1 MLESADD
8 STDDMTYAM
17 TRDTTDATTDA
28 TTDDTTGMRTLP
40 TPLRVGSV
48 TDKRTSRNFKN
59 E

>member
-1 MLESADD
+1 
-8 STDDMTYAM
+8 MTYAM

-28 TTDDTTGMRTLP
+28 TTDDTTDDTTGMRTLP

-48 TDKRTSRNFKN
+48 TDKRTFRNFKN